1 MRKGL
6 KYMSA
11 ISAEIDRI
19 IHSPIKNPTKSEA
32 NKILRACGILNN
44 KNELEV
50 AYKQIL
56 IKDASKKDGKR

>member
-1 MRKGL
+1 MR
-6 KYMSA
+6 
-11 ISAEIDRI
+11 
-19 IHSPIKNPTKSEA
+19 KSEA

-44 KNELEV
+44 KNELKV

>member
-1 MRKGL
+1 MKE
-6 KYMSA
+6 

-19 IHSPIKNPTKSEA
+19 IHSPIKDPTKSEA

-44 KNELEV
+44 KNELEE

-56 IKDASKKDGKR
+56 IKDASKNEKD